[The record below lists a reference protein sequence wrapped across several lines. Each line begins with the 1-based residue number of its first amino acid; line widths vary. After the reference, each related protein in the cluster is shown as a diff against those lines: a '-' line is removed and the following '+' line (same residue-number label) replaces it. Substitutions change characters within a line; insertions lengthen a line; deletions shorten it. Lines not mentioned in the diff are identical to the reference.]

1 MTFVS
6 GSVTAIF
13 SPFIHEK
20 PEKSGS
26 YGVGFTVDAGVEAKF
41 TYGKGVFFNGE
52 KTSIS
57 PVEIVLGELDGK
69 GIELSTDLP
78 ISCGFGVSGA
88 SALACG
94 IEINLKSDLGFSF
107 SDIADLAHKA
117 EVISRTGLGDVVT
130 QFHGGVV
137 ARLKPGNPSIA
148 EVKRYIFRQKLD
160 FLVLGRLSTKEII
173 GDDAT
178 RENLR
183 KAGKKY
189 LREFLK
195 KPSIENLLMCS
206 KSFAMDSGLID
217 DEVMDVIE
225 AVESNGGMAAM
236 VMLGRA
242 VFAVNGKETFEEFKG
257 QRFSAEI
264 APCGIKI

>member
-20 PEKSGS
+20 PERSGS
-26 YGVGFTVDAGVEAKF
+26 YGVGFTIDAGVEAKWIDKEEIF
-41 TYGKGVFFNGE
+41 LNGE
-52 KTSIS
+52 RVSIP
-57 PVEIVLGELDGK
+57 PVEIVIEELGGK
-69 GIELSTDLP
+69 GIELSTELP

-94 IEINLKSDLGFSF
+94 IELNLRCNLGLSL

-130 QFHGGVV
+130 QFHGGAI
-137 ARLKPGNPSIA
+137 ARLKPGNPSTA
-148 EVKRYIFRQKLD
+148 EVRRYVFKQEFD
-160 FLVLGRLSTKEII
+160 FLVLGKLSTRDVLENEIT
-173 GDDAT
+173 GEKVRRAG
-178 RENLR
+178 EN
-183 KAGKKY
+183 Y

-195 KPSIENLLMCS
+195 KPSIESLFSCS
-206 KSFAMDSGLID
+206 KSFAVDSGLMD
-217 DEVMDVIE
+217 DEIMDVIE
-225 AVESNGGMAAM
+225 AVESDGGMASM

-242 VFAVNGKETFEEFKG
+242 VFAVKGKDALEEFRG
-257 QRFSAEI
+257 QKFSARM